1 MSRTKLSPFKP
12 PLKNCSQESFSA
24 WISKAYS
31 RNEGKP
37 PQVAKLPI
45 YSKKDYLKLGL
56 SDRET
61 FSKGKILIS
70 FPLGMMAEHSYIFP
84 LKKKVAH
91 AGKFKRD
98 EKGFP
103 HSTSNKRGIGQ
114 QSLMKNRKD
123 F

>member
-70 FPLGMMAEHSYIFP
+70 FPLGMMPEHSYIFP
-84 LKKKVAH
+84 PPKKKKLHMLASL
-91 AGKFKRD
+91 KEMK
-98 EKGFP
+98 KGFLRALP
-103 HSTSNKRGIGQ
+103 IKEE
-114 QSLMKNRKD
+114 
-123 F
+123 